1 MYLLYSSVRMNDDGN
16 CIIFNQVQ
24 STITK
29 APVSELAGKLT
40 ATEMEADVSEPAANP
55 PTTKL
60 EAAVSFSAPK
70 PRV

>member
-16 CIIFNQVQ
+16 CITFNQVQ
-24 STITK
+24 TTIIK